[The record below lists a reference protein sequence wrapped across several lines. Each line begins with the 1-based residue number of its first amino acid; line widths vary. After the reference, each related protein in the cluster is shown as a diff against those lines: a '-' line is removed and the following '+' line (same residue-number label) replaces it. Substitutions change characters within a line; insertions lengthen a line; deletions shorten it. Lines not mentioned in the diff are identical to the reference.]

1 MKKLLSPLLAL
12 VIVLSLLTASFTAFA
27 SESQESN
34 AIRGFIDGI
43 TELVQA
49 YDTDKEFTVPEND
62 APEQIQ
68 SFSSENTVDETDNN
82 AEQEYT
88 LQDFQTARLIVR
100 ANGNF
105 NPYGALEEVSGFE
118 DFHILQYGSPEAA
131 MEAYENLQVEKNIT
145 EVDLDLV
152 CTYSGYVST
161 PEDPDIISK
170 DEFLND
176 WSRDRTQSKRLLE
189 YLAGADIPLK
199 EIIVGVVDTGID
211 YTHEIFEDRVERT
224 YFNVSS
230 SGNADDEMD
239 SETLYHGTTVS
250 SVIINNSPKNVKV
263 AAYKVSDN
271 DDDLTVTTICAGFL
285 EAIEKQSDIISISLT
300 SMSDPSLI
308 TECVLRAYSQ
318 NIPVF
323 ACVGNSG
330 QLNEYAVPAN
340 APKCIAV
347 SATDFNNTTT
357 FMNTLTPNSDVS
369 APGEH
374 IAVAIPG
381 DRYARFSGTSYSTP
395 YAAALGA
402 ILKSVTPEITVDE
415 IDAQLKETSFDAKR
429 YNERQS
435 SQGGFIDN
443 YHSLWDGVGM
453 IQFCNALGLEKLTAP
468 EIHLEDKVYVGE
480 QTCSI
485 TCPDEKAIVL
495 YTTDGTYP
503 AFENADVYTE
513 PFQITRR
520 TRIRAVAYYADEGYY
535 SDEVEATPRIQY
547 TDSDENFAIS
557 NDGIITKYNGNISD
571 LYVPET
577 INGITVTGFDKGAFN
592 TVIGLALPKTVT
604 EIPVSAFAKNS
615 TIEFVRGEGI
625 VTVKSNAF
633 SQSNIMY
640 VEFPAAEYIQDYA
653 FYAAS
658 KFCRGYFP
666 NVEIIEGD
674 AFSYSRIISF
684 YGPEVQEIDDGAFGQ
699 CSRLEKVYFPQ
710 CTIINVLWGPANGV
724 FDSCS
729 RLVSVEMPLI
739 TNLTFAAFNNTSIS
753 KADFPFVKTIEEK
766 AFYNCSELEYINMPA
781 LLAVPKQAFDSYG
794 VNPIAEPRFFRLD
807 SVTQIEQDAFGKHPT
822 ARIELS
828 HLESAKD
835 LPQTEGCIITLPS
848 TFKECTEDTF
858 GRNYKVYGTK
868 GTYAEEWANANGH
881 EFIEISQETALLQ
894 DVPMEYTDETQVLCP
909 DVIGFNR
916 TYQWYGSLT
925 ADNTAGEPIEGATE
939 KEFNPAEYPAYPYYY
954 CVVTSTDVGFDPIEI
969 RTGVTANKVAAADYS
984 AYNTAVE
991 KANALEREYYKDL
1004 TDLDAALAV
1013 DVSGLTVSEQAIVDA
1028 QTKAIED
1035 ALAALALKDAD
1046 YTAYNAA
1053 VEKANALD
1061 RSLYADTTEL
1071 DRLLSE
1077 DISGLTILE
1086 QDIVNTQTRAIEDA
1100 LNSLVFKPADY
1111 TEYNKAVEQAKA
1123 LDRSLYEDLTVL
1135 DETLAVDMS
1144 GKNITEQAEV
1154 DAQTQAILTA
1164 IENLVFKPADYTE
1177 YNKAV
1182 EQAKALNR
1190 DLYEDLTALD
1200 EALAAD
1206 VSGKNITEQETV
1218 DNQAQAILNAISE
1231 LVYRPA
1237 DYTEVEKAVASVPE
1251 DLSGYTDESVSALQE
1266 VLNAVDYAL
1275 HITEQETVDG
1285 YAKAIADAVNGL
1297 ELKPVAP
1304 PVTEPTEPS
1313 EPANPENPSAP
1324 ADTQNPD
1331 IPTTGTELP
1340 FLYGFTLL
1348 LFCGAAVFTYTR
1360 VQSGDGSMVD

>member
-1 MKKLLSPLLAL
+1 MRKFICVLLSF
-12 VIVLSLLTASFTAFA
+12 VTGLSWFAASFTALA
-27 SESQESN
+27 LESQESN
-34 AIRGFIDGI
+34 NINGFIDGI
-43 TELVQA
+43 TKLVQA
-49 YDTDKEFTVPEND
+49 YDSDKEFTVPEND
-62 APEQIQ
+62 ESKQIQ
-68 SFSSENTVDETDNN
+68 SFSAENTVDETDNN

-189 YLAGADIPLK
+189 HLAESDIPME
-199 EIIVGVVDTGID
+199 EIVVGVVDTGID

-435 SQGGFIDN
+435 SQGGFMDN

-485 TCPDEKAIVL
+485 TCLDEKAIVL

-513 PFQITRR
+513 PFQITQR
-520 TRIRAVAYYADEGYY
+520 TRIRAVAYYSDGGYY
-535 SDEVEATPRIQY
+535 SDEVETTPRIQY

-640 VEFPAAEYIQDYA
+640 VEFPAAEYIQAYA

-658 KFCRGYFP
+658 KFCSGYFP

-954 CVVTSTDVGFDPIEI
+954 FVVTSTDVGFDPIEI

-1190 DLYEDLTALD
+1190 DLYEDLTVLD
-1200 EALAAD
+1200 KALAVD
-1206 VSGKNITEQETV
+1206 VSGKNITEQAEV
-1218 DNQAQAILNAISE
+1218 DAQTQTILTAIENL
-1231 LVYRPA
+1231 
-1237 DYTEVEKAVASVPE
+1237 TEK
-1251 DLSGYTDESVSALQE
+1251 
-1266 VLNAVDYAL
+1266 
-1275 HITEQETVDG
+1275 
-1285 YAKAIADAVNGL
+1285 
-1297 ELKPVAP
+1297 
-1304 PVTEPTEPS
+1304 PVTEPETPEEPS
-1313 EPANPENPSAP
+1313 QPVTEAPSETETTTQSDAKPSTDVKSPQTGANTSSVFGLSFICICSAVV
-1324 ADTQNPD
+1324 
-1331 IPTTGTELP
+1331 L
-1340 FLYGFTLL
+1340 
-1348 LFCGAAVFTYTR
+1348 VFTSR
-1360 VQSGDGSMVD
+1360 KRKQ